1 MHGLIVIS
9 TLINFNENKVKAM
22 KYLKMLVITIIT
34 VFTFG
39 SAMAQVQVRA
49 NIGTR
54 DHHHYRHHHR
64 WHRHDDH
71 R

>member
-1 MHGLIVIS
+1 
-9 TLINFNENKVKAM
+9 M